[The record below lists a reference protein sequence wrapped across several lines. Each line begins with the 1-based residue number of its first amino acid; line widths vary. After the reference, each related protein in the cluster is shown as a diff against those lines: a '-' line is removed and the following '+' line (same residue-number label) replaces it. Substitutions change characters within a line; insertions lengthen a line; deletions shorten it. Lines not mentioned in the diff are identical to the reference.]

1 MASLME
7 ILRFVS
13 PMWVHPAGPA
23 RDKRKIGSLGAQIK
37 SSSLDSDLYEMYIS
51 YMTYN
56 GQRESI
62 GSLSVSEARAEFA
75 DTLRRVADRGERV
88 RLSRSGRDV
97 AAMVPIA
104 DLELLEALEDRA
116 DLEAVREALKS
127 SRRISYSDLRK
138 KLGL

>member
-1 MASLME
+1 
-7 ILRFVS
+7 
-13 PMWVHPAGPA
+13 
-23 RDKRKIGSLGAQIK
+23 
-37 SSSLDSDLYEMYIS
+37 
-51 YMTYN
+51 MTYRAQEGGTGN
-56 GQRESI
+56 
-62 GSLSVSEARAEFA
+62 LSVSEARADFA

-88 RLSRSGRDV
+88 RLSRSGKEV

-127 SRRISYSDLRK
+127 GRRVPYGELRK

>member
-1 MASLME
+1 
-7 ILRFVS
+7 V
-13 PMWVHPAGPA
+13 PAGRAVAPF
-23 RDKRKIGSLGAQIK
+23 GLTGAQGKIDALWRRIK
-37 SSSLDSDLYEMYIS
+37 WRLLDFGSNITYILYNMYKKS
-51 YMTYN
+51 EETTS
-56 GQRESI
+56 G
-62 GSLSVSEARAEFA
+62 LSVSEARADFA

-88 RLSRSGRDV
+88 RLSRSGKEV

-127 SRRISYSDLRK
+127 GRRIPYSEARK

>member
-1 MASLME
+1 
-7 ILRFVS
+7 
-13 PMWVHPAGPA
+13 
-23 RDKRKIGSLGAQIK
+23 
-37 SSSLDSDLYEMYIS
+37 
-51 YMTYN
+51 MTYKT
-56 GQRESI
+56 GEEVVGR
-62 GSLSVSEARAEFA
+62 LSVSEARAEFA

-88 RLSRSGRDV
+88 RLSRSGKDV

-127 SRRISYSDLRK
+127 GRRVPYSELRK

>member
-1 MASLME
+1 
-7 ILRFVS
+7 
-13 PMWVHPAGPA
+13 
-23 RDKRKIGSLGAQIK
+23 
-37 SSSLDSDLYEMYIS
+37 
-51 YMTYN
+51 MTYN
-56 GQRESI
+56 TEGEPA
-62 GSLSVSEARAEFA
+62 GSLSVSEARADFA

-88 RLSRSGRDV
+88 RLSRSGKDV

-127 SRRISYSDLRK
+127 SRRIPYGELRK

>member
-1 MASLME
+1 
-7 ILRFVS
+7 
-13 PMWVHPAGPA
+13 
-23 RDKRKIGSLGAQIK
+23 
-37 SSSLDSDLYEMYIS
+37 MYKK
-51 YMTYN
+51 
-56 GQRESI
+56 GQEAT
-62 GSLSVSEARAEFA
+62 GGLSVSEARADFA

-88 RLSRSGRDV
+88 RLSRSGKEV

-127 SRRISYSDLRK
+127 GRRIPYSEVRK